1 MRGSPAMRTVNYAGV
16 TIVRTDI
23 PDHGRGMV
31 DDPGLLAAYLD
42 EKRRDAECQRK
53 HARIPT

>member
-1 MRGSPAMRTVNYAGV
+1 MRTVNYAGV